1 MTTTFLNPTTASFDQ
16 DVLASET
23 PVLVEFWAPWCG
35 PCRAFKPIVEHVA
48 AARGLRTAFVNVDDE
63 PDLGARFGVTSIPT
77 IRLFQGGQPVA
88 AHTGA
93 LSKAALEQWL
103 EQQGV

>member
-1 MTTTFLNPTTASFDQ
+1 MNTTFLHPSAASFDEE
-16 DVLASET
+16 VLGSPT

-35 PCRAFKPIVEHVA
+35 PCRAFKPVVERVS
-48 AARGLRTAFVNVDDE
+48 AARGLVTAFVNVDE
-63 PDLGARFGVTSIPT
+63 APELATRFSIVSIPS
-77 IRLFQGGQPVA
+77 IHLFRAGELVA

-103 EQQGV
+103 AGHAA